1 MTHEPPCRR
10 KHTYTQAIAA
20 TPDEVFPL
28 LCPVREED
36 WVPGWRTRLVVSKT
50 GLVEEDCMFVT
61 PGEPADAIWITA
73 DHDPEAH
80 RLRMYKIVPGVVVS
94 RLDVALAEDGPGTKA
109 TISYEHTALSEVGQA
124 IVSGHTE
131 ASYRK
136 FMKSWEAA
144 INAYLKTGKMIET

>member
-1 MTHEPPCRR
+1 MTVDPASRR

-50 GLVEEDCMFVT
+50 GLIEEDCMFIT
-61 PGEPADAIWITA
+61 PGEPADAIWIVT
-73 DHDPEAH
+73 DHDPKAH
-80 RLRMYKIVPGVVVS
+80 RVRMYKIVPGVVVS
-94 RLDVALAEDGPGTKA
+94 RLDIALAEDGSGTKA
-109 TISYEHTALSEVGQA
+109 AIGYEHTALSEAGKV
-124 IVSGHTE
+124 IVAEHTE

-136 FMKSWEAA
+136 FMVGWQAA
-144 INAYLKTGKMIET
+144 INAYLKTGKMIEA

>member
-1 MTHEPPCRR
+1 MTIETPCRR

-36 WVPGWRTRLVVSKT
+36 WAPGWRTRLVMSKS
-50 GLVEEDCMFVT
+50 GLIEEDCMFIT
-61 PGEPADAIWITA
+61 PGEPADAIWIVT

-80 RLRMYKIVPGVVVS
+80 RVRMYKVVPGVVVS
-94 RLDVALAEDGPGTKA
+94 RLEIALAEDGPGTKA
-109 TISYEHTALSEVGQA
+109 TIAYEHTALSEAGRV
-124 IVSGHTE
+124 IVAEHTE

-136 FMKSWEAA
+136 FMKGWEAA
-144 INAYLKTGKMIET
+144 MNSYLKTGKMTEA